1 MTLDE
6 VKELLPLY
14 VSGSLSAE
22 QEKDVQQALE
32 IHPELKEELRFWQG
46 MKQATLADAAY
57 EQQHPSAEQ
66 IVRFADGTLPAG
78 EEWLL
83 VENHLRSC
91 ESCRDELS
99 LVQEST
105 QENRTVRK
113 PATPAGLFSF
123 LAGKKF
129 FRPALAF
136 SLLVIAVAA
145 GIYLKSHES
154 PPQHADVL
162 PQAKETASVVA
173 PKAEHVK
180 RIAFVLPYTG
190 TLRHP
195 FATRSSTP
203 VLVLADSVALVDV
216 TIPIE
221 HSAITAGYHV
231 DVTSP
236 KGSRTKLADSVQPAA
251 GAGGLQRLLLAVK
264 SEQFSAEGKY
274 VLEVREVL
282 KEGITDIDPEEYRF
296 EFEVRRAP
304 PR

>member
-1 MTLDE
+1 MTLNE

-22 QEKDVQQALE
+22 QKRDVQQALE
-32 IHPELKEELRFWQG
+32 VHPELNEELRFWQG

-136 SLLVIAVAA
+136 SLLVVAVAA

-154 PPQHADVL
+154 PPQQADVL

-180 RIAFVLPYTG
+180 RTAFVLPYTG
-190 TLRHP
+190 TLRYP
-195 FATRSSTP
+195 FVTRSSMP
-203 VLVLADSVALVDV
+203 VLVLDDSVVLVDV
-216 TIPIE
+216 TIPVE
-221 HSAITAGYHV
+221 HSAIAAGYRV
-231 DVTSP
+231 DVTTP
-236 KGSRTKLADSVQPAA
+236 KGSRTKLADAVQPAA
-251 GAGGLQRLLLAVK
+251 GTDGQRLLLAVK
-264 SEQFSAEGKY
+264 REQFSAEGKY
-274 VLEVREVL
+274 VLEVREIL
-282 KEGITDIDPEEYRF
+282 KEGIPDIDPEEYRF